1 MFTTLRMR
9 LLLGLY
15 VFLILCIPVGAYLVS
30 QQQTIKSRAS
40 EASPSASLKSS
51 PKPITSPAKELL
63 SALESSDFL
72 PSPAPEANTSPTI
85 ATSFGPTL
93 SLKVSLEARPADNQ
107 ATKLFVGIVEGS
119 LSTNPKFLLNF
130 SVKLPSDG
138 TYTNLSLA
146 GLTTGTKYT
155 ALIKGAAQIASS
167 VEFTMSPNVTNLNE
181 GLAIN
186 LKTGDLNEDNTIN
199 SADYS
204 IVKALLGSS
213 KSSSNWNDNV
223 DLNKDGVINTVDL
236 LIVSKNLGQTGAS
249 GIWTSPLNKNATP
262 SGSLTQEAT
271 GSTSGYWIWIPK

>member
-1 MFTTLRMR
+1 MFTTLKMR

-40 EASPSASLKSS
+40 EASPSASLKTI
-51 PKPITSPAKELL
+51 PKPTTSPAKELL

-107 ATKLFVGIVEGS
+107 ATKLFVGIAEGS
-119 LSTNPKFLLNF
+119 LSSNPKFLLNF
-130 SVKLPSDG
+130 SINLPADG
-138 TYTNLSLA
+138 TYANLSLA
-146 GLTTGTKYT
+146 GLISGTKYT
-155 ALIKGAAQIASS
+155 ALVKGAAQIASS

-204 IVKALLGSS
+204 IVKALLGTS

-249 GIWTSPLNKNATP
+249 GIWVSPLNKNATP

>member
-1 MFTTLRMR
+1 MFSTLKMR
-9 LLLGLY
+9 LLAGLY
-15 VFLILCIPVGAYLVS
+15 VLLILSIPVGAYLVS

-51 PKPITSPAKELL
+51 PKPTISPAKELL

-85 ATSFGPTL
+85 ATSFGPTM
-93 SLKVSLEARPADNQ
+93 SLKVSLEGRPADNQ
-107 ATKLFVGIVEGS
+107 ATKLFVGIAEGS

-130 SVKLPSDG
+130 SVNLPADG
-138 TYTNLSLA
+138 SYTNLSLA

-155 ALIKGAAQIASS
+155 ALVKGAAQIASS
-167 VEFTMSPNVTNLNE
+167 SEFTMSPNITNLNE
-181 GLAIN
+181 GNTIN
-186 LKTGDLNEDNTIN
+186 LTTGDLNEDNTIN

-204 IVKALLGSS
+204 IIKALLGMNS
-213 KSSSNWNDNV
+213 KSANWNENA

-236 LIVSKNLGQTGAS
+236 LLVSKNLGQTGAS
-249 GIWTSPLNKNATP
+249 GIWISPLNKNATP
-262 SGSLTQEAT
+262 SGALTQEAT